1 MLGHFVQISITSPGL
16 GRDGGLKQG
25 IMPTAACG
33 IDCDVC
39 RLKVQGICST
49 CSPGTGI
56 EAIAKKDAQIRILG
70 APCPI
75 LSCAMDRR
83 VAYCLRDCDD
93 FPCTRFK
100 DGPYPFGQGYLGMQ
114 ERRRRERRERPFA
127 RDERCPVPE
136 QYWDRLC
143 DKDLAVLCENGLAAI
158 SGPGLLYLPFLTDGL
173 LIDLTRRQVRRLA
186 NGRAENE
193 TVEHGLLELLTLV
206 YLLNATTQP
215 LTDQLVGVKD
225 LKDAQFFKGLH
236 ELDTEPLL
244 TRYGNDLDR
253 LQCVAQ
259 RFGGE
264 RVELADAAYRFWPF
278 PRVPVYYL
286 LWRRDEEF
294 DPRLSILFDRSIEC
308 HLAADAI
315 WGLTNLV
322 SHLLLSA

>member
-1 MLGHFVQISITSPGL
+1 
-16 GRDGGLKQG
+16 
-25 IMPTAACG
+25 MPTAACG

-49 CSPGTGI
+49 CGPGTGA
-56 EAIAKKDAQIRILG
+56 EAIAKKEAQIRILG

-83 VAYCLRDCDD
+83 VAYCLRDCDG
-93 FPCTRFK
+93 FPCAIFK
-100 DGPYPFGQGYLGMQ
+100 DGLYPFGQGYLGMQ
-114 ERRRRERRERPFA
+114 ERRRQERRPFPG
-127 RDERCPVPE
+127 DERCRVPE

-143 DKDLAVLCENGLAAI
+143 DKNLAVVCENGLAAI
-158 SGPGLLYLPFLTDGL
+158 SKPHLLYLPFLSDTL

-186 NGRAENE
+186 NGQAQNE
-193 TVEHGLLELLTLV
+193 TVERGLLELLTLV

-215 LTDQLVGVKD
+215 LTHQLVGVKD
-225 LKDAQFFKGLH
+225 LKEAQFFEGLH
-236 ELDTEPLL
+236 ELETKPFL
-244 TRYGNDLDR
+244 TRYGDDLDGLER
-253 LQCVAQ
+253 TAL

-264 RVELADAAYRFWPF
+264 RVDLADAAYRFWPF
-278 PRVPVYYL
+278 PRVPLYYL
-286 LWRRDEEF
+286 FWRRDEEF

-322 SHLLLSA
+322 SHVLLLA